1 MKRPNLFAWSTAFLV
16 TALIGLQDVRADWA
30 IDNDHSRVAFV
41 STKAGNVAEVHR
53 FGNVSGTLGDDG
65 AFAVDITLDSVDT
78 GIEIRDER
86 MRDLLFETDRYPR
99 ARLSAQLDMAQLK
112 TIAPGEQG
120 SVTAEAELNLHG
132 QRANLTID
140 AAVARLEDGTLLV
153 TSEEPLV
160 ITASQFELLAGVER
174 LRELAGLPSISPAVP
189 VTFRLT
195 LRPKAAPESA
205 VS

>member
-1 MKRPNLFAWSTAFLV
+1 MK
-16 TALIGLQDVRADWA
+16 
-30 IDNDHSRVAFV
+30 
-41 STKAGNVAEVHR
+41 
-53 FGNVSGTLGDDG
+53 SGTLEENG
-65 AFAVDITLDSVDT
+65 AFSVDISLDSVDT

-86 MRDLLFETDRYPR
+86 MRELLFQTDRYPR

-112 TIAPGEQG
+112 TIGPGEQG

-132 QRANLTID
+132 QRASLTID

-160 ITASQFELLAGVER
+160 VTASQFELLAGIER
-174 LRELAGLPSISPAVP
+174 LREIAGLPSISPAVP

-195 LRPKAAPESA
+195 LRPREDP
-205 VS
+205 VSTVS

>member
-1 MKRPNLFAWSTAFLV
+1 
-16 TALIGLQDVRADWA
+16 
-30 IDNDHSRVAFV
+30 
-41 STKAGNVAEVHR
+41 VAEVHR
-53 FGNVSGTLGDDG
+53 FGNLSGTLEENG
-65 AFAVDITLDSVDT
+65 AFSVDISLDSVDT

-86 MRDLLFETDRYPR
+86 MRELLFQTDRYPR

-112 TIAPGEQG
+112 TIGPGEQG

-140 AAVARLEDGTLLV
+140 AAVARLEDGSLLV

-160 ITASQFELLAGVER
+160 VTASQFELLAGIER
-174 LRELAGLPSISPAVP
+174 LREIAGLPSISPAVP

-195 LRPKAAPESA
+195 LRPREDP
-205 VS
+205 VSTVS